1 MTSRIKGV
9 DISAWQKGIDFSRL
23 AEAGVR
29 FAIIRAGCG
38 KIKDGQVDIFVENC
52 KKWHISYGFYW
63 YSYAL
68 TVDRAKEEA
77 EKCLEVIKDCR
88 PDYPV
93 YFDME
98 DKSQIS
104 GLTSRERTDMCHAFC
119 ETIRAAGYTA
129 GVYANPS
136 WFNNYLIKSELI
148 GNYEIWLAHWTEDAS
163 KPSSYNA
170 GQKVWQWGLDNIDG
184 MNVDGDIAFYDYA
197 AAEIPDE
204 EPPTIPETFEIG
216 DIVRF
221 KGGPHYVSS
230 FAEKPSGRIRS
241 AGAAKIQNVSENA
254 PHKYALVPIEGGSD
268 VYGWVDEGLVESR
281 KEETQF
287 MVGDRVRV
295 KNGAKDYKGRGLASF
310 VYTITYEVLEIGCG
324 VAVDYIVIGTGGQ
337 VTAALHADDLIKQGD
352 IFRL

>member
-1 MTSRIKGV
+1 MLMIKGV
-9 DISAWQKGIDFSRL
+9 DISAWQKGLDFDQL
-23 AEAGVR
+23 AEAGVK

-38 KIKDGQVDIFVENC
+38 KVKDSQVDIFVENC
-52 KKWHISYGFYW
+52 KKLHISYGFYW

-77 EKCLEVIKDCR
+77 EKCLEVIKDYK

-104 GLTSRERTDMCHAFC
+104 GLTSRTRTDICHAFC

-148 GNYEIWLAHWTEDAS
+148 GDYEIWLAHWTEDPQKLS
-163 KPSSYNA
+163 GYNA
-170 GQKVWQWGLDNIDG
+170 EQKVWQWGLDNIGG
-184 MNVDGDIAFYDYA
+184 MNVDGDIAFYDYPG
-197 AAEIPDE
+197 AEIPVIGE
-204 EPPTIPETFEIG
+204 ETTAIPETFEIG

-230 FAEKPSGRIRS
+230 FSENATGGTRS
-241 AGAAKIQNVSENA
+241 DGAAKIQNVAENA
-254 PHKYALVPIEGGSD
+254 PHKYALVPTPGGSD
-268 VYGWVDEGLVESR
+268 VYGWVDAELVEAA
-281 KEETQF
+281 KETA
-287 MVGDRVRV
+287 MYTVGDRVRV
-295 KNGAKDYKGRGLASF
+295 KSGAKDYKGRKLNDF
-310 VYTITYEVLEIGCG
+310 VYVITYEVLQTGCG
-324 VAVDYIVIGTGGQ
+324 VAADYIVIGTGGR
-337 VTAALHADDLIKQGD
+337 VTAALHADDLMKV
-352 IFRL
+352 